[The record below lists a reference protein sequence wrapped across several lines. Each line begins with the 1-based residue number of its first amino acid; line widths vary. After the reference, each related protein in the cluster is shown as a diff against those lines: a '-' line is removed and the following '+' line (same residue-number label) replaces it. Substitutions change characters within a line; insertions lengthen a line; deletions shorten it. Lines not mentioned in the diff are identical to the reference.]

1 MIIVLTT
8 IVTGS
13 MMGAIVAWSQSAS
26 ALTIGLSYVGGGWL
40 GLLLAL
46 AVLML
51 RPDAEEDAPAPAPT
65 SARTA
70 PAKA

>member
-1 MIIVLTT
+1 MILVLTT

-13 MMGAIVAWSQSAS
+13 MMGAVIAWTQSAS

-51 RPDAEEDAPAPAPT
+51 RPDPGEDAPAPVPT

-70 PAKA
+70 AAKA